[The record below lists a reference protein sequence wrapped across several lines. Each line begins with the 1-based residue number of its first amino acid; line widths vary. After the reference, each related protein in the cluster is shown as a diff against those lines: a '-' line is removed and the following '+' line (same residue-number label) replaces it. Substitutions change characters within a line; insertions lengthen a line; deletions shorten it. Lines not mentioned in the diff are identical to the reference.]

1 MRAFFSW
8 IDPKYL
14 AIVIVVIALFIY
26 DILQAGAPERLRGEI
41 ASSNDAEFVV
51 PYLAH
56 ADPRLADAAWDNVS
70 EHPREFASAITGLLA
85 DGNLNE
91 QIAAIS
97 AINEFNLELAPDA
110 AWSLLQTGP
119 ATLQAQ
125 ALKYLART
133 GEKIDPQIVTATYYA
148 AIKPSDKAIIVEYG
162 LTSLPEDQAADLL
175 IDALAD
181 SSKDVKFAVL
191 DAAKKIA
198 GDSRMRIL
206 IEALQ
211 YSELL
216 APFAIIELKKLGE
229 DAYDVLL
236 DALDDRRSMV
246 VAGAAEALGEIG
258 NPEALEHLLGLFTD
272 TSYDVLESA
281 GKAAGKLADEEH
293 FNLFFGWIQ
302 SSRPDSIKS
311 IPAIHAF
318 GSGKWV
324 TAGDRLMQIASDP
337 GFEKGLR
344 KASIEAL
351 GEMQYE
357 DAYDFLYGIA
367 SDTEM
372 TENIRRA
379 AITAL
384 GRFPSDRSFDFLR
397 TALRDVT
404 NFEVRCAAAE
414 GLGLMSGRP
423 EAVDELMLA
432 ANDEDIDKVLNAIV
446 KALGDLGDRRA
457 IPAIEAARPNV
468 FREAVCDFAIAKI
481 EYLNID

>member
-1 MRAFFSW
+1 MT
-8 IDPKYL
+8 
-14 AIVIVVIALFIY
+14 IVIVVIALFIY

-41 ASSNDAEFVV
+41 ASSNNAEFVV
-51 PYLAH
+51 SYLAH
-56 ADPRLADAAWDNVS
+56 ADPQLADAAWDNIS
-70 EHPREFASAITGLLA
+70 GHTNEFASAIIDLLSE
-85 DGNLNE
+85 GNLNE

-97 AINEFNLELAPDA
+97 AINEFNLELPLSV
-110 AWSLLQTGP
+110 AWSRLESGP

-125 ALKYLART
+125 ALKYLARR
-133 GEKIDPQIVTATYYA
+133 GEKIDPQIIMDTYYA
-148 AIKPSDKAIIVEYG
+148 AIEPADKTIIVEYG
-162 LTSLPEDQAADLL
+162 LTSLPEDQAFDLL

-181 SSKDVKFAVL
+181 SSKDVKFSVL
-191 DAAKKIA
+191 AAAKKIG
-198 GDSRMRIL
+198 GDIQVRIL

-229 DAYDVLL
+229 NAYDPLL
-236 DALDDRRSMV
+236 DTLDDRRSIV
-246 VAGAAEALGEIG
+246 RAGAADALGEIG
-258 NPEALEHLLGLFTD
+258 NTEALEHLVGLFTD

-281 GKAAGKLADEEH
+281 GKAAGKLADVEH
-293 FNLFFGWIQ
+293 FNMFLEWIQ

-311 IPAIHAF
+311 IAAIHAI

-324 TAGDRLMQIASDP
+324 TAGDRLIQIASDP
-337 GFEKGLR
+337 GFEKMLR
-344 KASIEAL
+344 ITSIKAL

-357 DAYDFLYGIA
+357 DAYDFLYEIA
-367 SDTEM
+367 SDTEVA
-372 TENIRRA
+372 ENIRRP

-384 GRFPSDRSFDFLR
+384 GWFPSDRSFDFLR
-397 TALRDVT
+397 TALRDET

-414 GLGLMSGRP
+414 GLGLMRGHM

-432 ANDEDIDKVLNAIV
+432 ANDEDIGKVLNSIV

-457 IPAIEAARPNV
+457 IPAIEAVRSNT
-468 FREAVCDFAIAKI
+468 FREAVCDFAIANI